1 MWSGEIDDSQG
12 RTKSFT
18 DSSHT
23 SSTFFTNTEINEDGR
38 NIYEVALGL
47 LAGKVGITITQ
58 QEYDAVCQQSST
70 IDSVKDALRA
80 ANAEHSGSLHE
91 HRGFHRFLG
100 VLDRI
105 VESLNRFQSALD
117 TICQPSQPASLIWGS
132 IKFVLLVPAHSSFIQ
147 QHIRHVS
154 NPSFPV

>member
-1 MWSGEIDDSQG
+1 MWSREIDDSQG

-23 SSTFFTNTEINEDGR
+23 SLTFCTNTEINEDGR
-38 NIYEVALGL
+38 NIYEVALGV

-58 QEYDAVCQQSST
+58 QEYDAVRQQSST
-70 IDSVKDALRA
+70 IDSVKKALRA

-91 HRGFHRFLG
+91 YRGFHKFLG

-105 VESLNRFQSALD
+105 VEPLNRFQGALD
-117 TICQPSQPASLIWGS
+117 TICQSSQPASLIWGS
-132 IKFVLLVPAHSSFIQ
+132 IKFVLLVPAHSSSI
-147 QHIRHVS
+147 
-154 NPSFPV
+154 

>member
-23 SSTFFTNTEINEDGR
+23 SSTFFTDTKINENGR
-38 NIYEVALGL
+38 NIYEATLGL

-70 IDSVKDALRA
+70 IDSVKKALRA
-80 ANAEHSGSLHE
+80 ANAEHSGSLHG
-91 HRGFHRFLG
+91 HRGFHKFLG

-105 VESLNRFQSALD
+105 VEPLNRFQSALD
-117 TICQPSQPASLIWGS
+117 TICQSSQPASLIWGS
-132 IKFVLLVPAHSSFIQ
+132 IKFVLLVLAQSSSI
-147 QHIRHVS
+147 
-154 NPSFPV
+154 